1 MNKIEQ
7 NIIVI
12 FMFTYIIYLVMFQ
25 FYIYSEFTGNAS
37 IIPEN
42 IIETLWLLVTP
53 LGVVAG
59 MLCLRDIYYRN
70 IINKPLWALY
80 IVFFFIIG
88 LPHYFFK
95 YARHPR

>member
-1 MNKIEQ
+1 MLA
-7 NIIVI
+7 
-12 FMFTYIIYLVMFQ
+12 YIIYLVMFQ
-25 FYIYSEFTGNAS
+25 FYIYSEFTGNTP
-37 IIPEN
+37 IITEN
-42 IIETLWLLVTP
+42 IIETLWLFVTP

-59 MLCLRDIYYRN
+59 ILCLRDIYYRK

-80 IVFFFIIG
+80 IVFVFIIG